1 MNKGGACNE
10 ISKWWIESIHHG
22 KQRKEKKSQRRPKL
36 AWRETIIIGVTV
48 PKRMRTAKDNFVE
61 RYDNGTYSEVDTASL
76 NKQR

>member
-1 MNKGGACNE
+1 MVD
-10 ISKWWIESIHHG
+10 
-22 KQRKEKKSQRRPKL
+22 RKYPSRQTKERKKSQRRPKF